1 MEPKEV
7 KRYYARWDVANHNG
21 RIVLYS
27 TDNENE
33 ERKEI
38 DNRTYTN
45 PTEFQLILEMLRFEK
60 PLFFDDSKKHL
71 RTGFGADGE
80 PVGEEEGV

>member
-1 MEPKEV
+1 METFIEV
-7 KRYYARWDVANHNG
+7 KRYFARWDLDNHTG

-27 TDNENE
+27 EKNDKIE
-33 ERKEI
+33 EI

-45 PTEFQLILEMLRFEK
+45 LTEFQLILEILRFEK

-71 RTGFGADGE
+71 RTGFGANGE
-80 PVGEEEGV
+80 PVGEGEGS